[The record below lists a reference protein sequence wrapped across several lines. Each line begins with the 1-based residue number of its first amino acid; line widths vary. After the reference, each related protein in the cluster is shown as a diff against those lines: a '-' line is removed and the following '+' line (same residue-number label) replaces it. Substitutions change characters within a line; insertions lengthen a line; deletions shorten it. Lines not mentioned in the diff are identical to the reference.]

1 MEPRRRHRD
10 AVLMAAWT
18 MRRDGR
24 ARLRLGA
31 AFRGKR
37 RVRVGSIQ
45 AAYLLV
51 ALGLGLTI
59 PHIPVGFT
67 VESSRVTQMLFAVGA
82 SFVPFLGITYSLLF
96 LVVQFGS
103 TTFTPRLN
111 LFRDSAIVWH
121 GFSYFTAVIVFSFT
135 AAFAVGKEDQTTALI
150 PVMVMVIVVL
160 AIGVFRSLQTAAF
173 KSIQLASTLD
183 AVTRRGRQVVD
194 GVYPDETL
202 EPSAAANGRQMMEG
216 EILWPGPAVILQ
228 VIDVPALVRCAE
240 RMDVVIELC
249 VRPGEVI
256 PERGR
261 VALVHGSGEVAADE
275 LLPAL
280 STGIERTFD
289 QDPAM
294 ALRVLADIALRALSP
309 AVNDP
314 TTAVQALDG
323 IDQLLRTLARR
334 DLAVETVKG
343 TDGEPRVLLRL
354 PSWEDY
360 VSVALDEIIAIAG
373 ASPLVRRRIERLLT
387 ELLAIAPASREDA
400 LQARLERMG
409 GARA

>member
-1 MEPRRRHRD
+1 M
-10 AVLMAAWT
+10 
-18 MRRDGR
+18 
-24 ARLRLGA
+24 
-31 AFRGKR
+31 
-37 RVRVGSIQ
+37 
-45 AAYLLV
+45 
-51 ALGLGLTI
+51 

-67 VESSRVTQMLFAVGA
+67 VESTRVTEMLIAVGA
-82 SFVPFLGITYSLLF
+82 AFVPFLGITYSLLF

-135 AAFAVGKEDQTTALI
+135 AAFAVGKAEQTTALI
-150 PVMVMVIVVL
+150 PALVIVIVVA
-160 AIGVFRSLQTAAF
+160 AIGVFRSLQNSAF
-173 KSIQLASTLD
+173 KSIQLASTLA
-183 AVTRRGRQVVD
+183 AVTRRGRQIVD

-202 EPSAAANGRQMMEG
+202 EPPAAARIEVVEG
-216 EILWPGPAVILQ
+216 EVRWPGPAATLQ
-228 VIDVPALVRCAE
+228 AIDVPALLRCAE

-249 VRPGEVI
+249 VQPGEVI
-256 PERGR
+256 PDGGR
-261 VALVHGSGEVAADE
+261 VALVHGAGQATADE

-280 STGIERTFD
+280 RTGIERTFD

-314 TTAVQALDG
+314 TTAVEALNG
-323 IDQLLRTLARR
+323 IDELLRVLLVR
-334 DLAVETVKG
+334 DLAIETVTG

-360 VSVALDEIIAIAG
+360 VAGSLDEIIENVDS
-373 ASPLVRRRIERLLT
+373 SPLVRRRVKSLLS
-387 ELLAIAPASREDA
+387 ELVAIAPAGRQEV
-400 LQARLERMG
+400 LRARLAMAGEAG
-409 GARA
+409 V